1 MKWIRPS
8 YCSLLLLIAAALTLA
23 PHPARAVSEVIDESK
38 KDELKLKYDV
48 SVTDYGNGRVGVTFT
63 VIDEGKLGPLTSVDL
78 ELPGR
83 DRDAQG
89 GAAPELHL
97 SLEMRK
103 TDAGAK
109 IAGKKTTFELTKEL
123 AGRAEIWLMARQ
135 IDGKQL
141 AMGYIFSI
149 PIARY
154 MKNAQANVAPAPRS
168 DRTNTAPA
176 TPAPPASE
184 PKN

>member
-1 MKWIRPS
+1 MKWMRPFC
-8 YCSLLLLIAAALTLA
+8 CSLLLLMAAAVL
-23 PHPARAVSEVIDESK
+23 PHPARAMSEVIDESK

-48 SVTDYGNGRVGVTFT
+48 SMTDYGNGRVGVTFT
-63 VIDEGKLGPLTSVDL
+63 VIDEGKLGPPTSVDL

-109 IAGKKTTFELTKEL
+109 IAGKQTTFELTKEL
-123 AGRAEIWLMARQ
+123 AGRAQIWLVTRHL
-135 IDGKQL
+135 DGKQEPVT
-141 AMGYIFSI
+141 GYVFRI
-149 PIARY
+149 PIAPY

-168 DRTNTAPA
+168 DRPAAAPA

-184 PKN
+184 RKN